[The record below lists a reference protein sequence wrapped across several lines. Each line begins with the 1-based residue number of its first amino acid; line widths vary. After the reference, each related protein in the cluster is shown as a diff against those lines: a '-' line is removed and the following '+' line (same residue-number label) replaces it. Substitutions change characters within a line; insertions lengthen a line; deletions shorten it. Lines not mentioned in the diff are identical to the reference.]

1 MRIGFAFALG
11 AAASTLWAAS
21 ALGGPCAEDLYKS
34 NVDIGKRLDEL
45 AANGKAGTESS
56 FATMHR
62 QPTPATVAGAEEKV
76 GDVSEAQAN
85 AVRGYLA
92 EAKKADDAGDRAGCE
107 KALSQARG
115 LLGM

>member
-1 MRIGFAFALG
+1 MRIGFALALCT
-11 AAASTLWAAS
+11 AASTLLAVS
-21 ALGGPCAEDLYKS
+21 AQAGPCAEDLYKA
-34 NVDIGKRLDEL
+34 NEDIGKQLDEL
-45 AANGKAGTESS
+45 AANGRAGTEST

-85 AVRGYLA
+85 DVRRYLA
-92 EAKKADDAGDRAGCE
+92 EAKKADDAGDKVACE